1 MLQELGIGLLR
12 LKDDV
17 SSAAAGDLQVAALR
31 SRGHSVCR
39 PLVSSILPFV
49 SRSGRAVV
57 ERGVEVDHTTV
68 CLVTILSASEFNDM
82 GRRSQIESAVTFVT
96 MFEPFSTMP
105 RDPSVASSALAKA

>member
-1 MLQELGIGLLR
+1 MSPNVTSERRSDWGDVLQELGFGLLR

-49 SRSGRAVV
+49 SRSGRAVSGA
-57 ERGVEVDHTTV
+57 RPGDRPYDGV
-68 CLVTILSASEFNDM
+68 AM
-82 GRRSQIESAVTFVT
+82 GSVLR
-96 MFEPFSTMP
+96 P
-105 RDPSVASSALAKA
+105 RAGGASST